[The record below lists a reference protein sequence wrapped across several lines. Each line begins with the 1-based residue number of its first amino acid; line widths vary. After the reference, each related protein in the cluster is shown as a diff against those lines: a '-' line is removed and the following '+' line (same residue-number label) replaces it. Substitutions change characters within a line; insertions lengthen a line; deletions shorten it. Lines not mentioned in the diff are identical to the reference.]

1 MNKNVNTGAVI
12 RAKPC
17 SLQIEPSVYK
27 LLANYQTG
35 GYKFRPMSGWNG
47 TVGSRSAFQFI
58 THSLIKSLNAL
69 KHDD

>member
-1 MNKNVNTGAVI
+1 MLIEALLLEQNHV
-12 RAKPC
+12 
-17 SLQIEPSVYK
+17 QIEPGVHK

-35 GYKFRPMSGWNG
+35 SYKFRPMSGWDG

-58 THSLIKSLNAL
+58 THPLNPL